1 MLFCQC
7 KSKFKV
13 SATSSVE
20 DINWF
25 CCFRWIASINNAIRY
40 WVSGHDTKL
49 KINLIKTSQKRQMAA
64 VVWITMG
71 QCEKD
76 IIKCY
81 VFIPTTYNLS
91 MKHNGNLQN
100 NQNFVNGIKSS
111 MMEIW
116 YFLYFKTVLIDI
128 AIKWDHETWTFELF
142 ISSALLLVSNSI
154 NDGNLSSLFICEH
167 FRSSTNPISCRSLK
181 CKKVYR

>member
-1 MLFCQC
+1 
-7 KSKFKV
+7 
-13 SATSSVE
+13 
-20 DINWF
+20 
-25 CCFRWIASINNAIRY
+25 
-40 WVSGHDTKL
+40 
-49 KINLIKTSQKRQMAA
+49 MAA

-111 MMEIW
+111 MMEI
-116 YFLYFKTVLIDI
+116 
-128 AIKWDHETWTFELF
+128 
-142 ISSALLLVSNSI
+142 
-154 NDGNLSSLFICEH
+154 
-167 FRSSTNPISCRSLK
+167 
-181 CKKVYR
+181 